1 MADFAATAALVRRYL
16 NARVP
21 LIVIRT
27 IEPVRATA
35 ILADCAVSMRSMA
48 FYQHSRTEGLR
59 DMVSGHPVSDE
70 ASLASALEQARSTF
84 KARPN
89 VNFVFNDVEDV
100 HQESSTSR
108 HLAEMVRL
116 ADARQ
121 GSIVLVVDTAVWSGL
136 SRLGMSVTLDLPTRD
151 EMYDLVRGMLDDHRR
166 DIPIEWGEPEVSR
179 AAEILTGVTEMEAIN
194 SLAAMLAT
202 GRVSIEDLSELSQF
216 KDQIVGELNGIERV
230 HLEQDYQVGGLHHM
244 RSWLAKREVLMKADL
259 SRSPLHPPRGILL
272 VGVPGCGK
280 SLSAKAIASEWRL
293 PLYRLDLGAV
303 LGMYIGQSESQLRE
317 ALETADRVAP
327 CVLWI
332 DEIEK
337 GLASGGG
344 DGGVSRRLVGQF
356 LYWLQESAS
365 KVFIVATANDV
376 TSLPPELLR
385 KGRFDELFFVD
396 LPAAEERAEILS
408 LYFRKYLS
416 VDCPPALLDE
426 LVQLSQE
433 FSGSDVEAVVHD
445 IATDNYT
452 DGLQGLPPHDRIVRY
467 FQDVVPYSQTNPE
480 DVAAI
485 RHWGRGRCLP
495 ASRSEAADDP
505 SSSPVVGRRVIVHAM
520 E

>member
-1 MADFAATAALVRRYL
+1 MADLAATAALVRRYL

-21 LIVIRT
+21 LIIIRT
-27 IEPVRATA
+27 IEPVRATSILSSCA
-35 ILADCAVSMRSMA
+35 IGMRAMA

-59 DMVSGHPVSDE
+59 DMTSGHTVSDD

-116 ADARQ
+116 ADTRQ
-121 GSIVLVVDTAVWSGL
+121 GSIVLVVDTPVWSGL

-151 EMYDLVRGMLDDHRR
+151 EMYELVSGMLDDHRR
-166 DIPIEWGEPEVSR
+166 DIAIEWGEAEVSR
-179 AAEILTGVTEMEAIN
+179 AAEVLTGVTEMEAVN

-202 GRVSIEDLSELSQF
+202 GQVAVADLAELSQF

-230 HLEQDYQVGGLHHM
+230 HLEEDYQVGGLH
-244 RSWLAKREVLMKADL
+244 RLRTWLVKREVLMKADL
-259 SRSPLHPPRGILL
+259 SKSALHPPRGILL

-280 SLSAKAIASEWRL
+280 SLSAKAIASEWKL

-303 LGMYIGQSESQLRE
+303 LGMYVGQSEGQLRE

-327 CVLWI
+327 CILWI

-356 LYWLQESAS
+356 LYWLQESRS

-376 TSLPPELLR
+376 SSLPPELLR

-396 LPAAEERAEILS
+396 LPEAQERAEILS
-408 LYFRKYLS
+408 LYFQKYLS
-416 VDCPPALLDE
+416 VECPPNLLDE
-426 LVQLSQE
+426 LVRAAQE
-433 FSGSDVEAVVHD
+433 FSGSDIEAVVHD
-445 IATDNYT
+445 IATDMYT
-452 DGLQGLPPHDRIVRY
+452 EGHEDLPSHDRIIRY
-467 FQDVVPYSQTNPE
+467 FEDVVPYSQTNPE

-485 RHWGRGRCLP
+485 RQWGRSRCLP
-495 ASRSEAADDP
+495 AGHSEAGTDTLQA
-505 SSSPVVGRRVIVHAM
+505 SAGGRRVIVHMA

>member
-1 MADFAATAALVRRYL
+1 MADLAGTASLIRQYL

-27 IEPVRATA
+27 IEPARATS
-35 ILADCAVSMRSMA
+35 ILADCATTMRAMA

-59 DMVSGHPVSDE
+59 DMATGHMVSDDL
-70 ASLASALEQARSTF
+70 SLASALEQARSTF

-89 VNFVFNDVEDV
+89 VNFVFHDVEDV

-108 HLAEMVRL
+108 HFAEMARL
-116 ADARQ
+116 ADTRQ
-121 GSIVLVVDTAVWSGL
+121 GSIILIVDSAVWSGL

-151 EMYDLVRGMLDDHRR
+151 EMFDLVAGMMDDHRR
-166 DIPIEWGEPEVSR
+166 DITIEWGEAEVSR
-179 AAEILTGVTEMEAIN
+179 AAEILTGVTEMEAVN
-194 SLAAMLAT
+194 SLAAILAT
-202 GRVSIEDLSELSQF
+202 GRVANDHLSELARF
-216 KDQIVGELNGIERV
+216 KDQIIGDLQGIERV
-230 HLEQDYQVGGLHHM
+230 HLEKDYQVGGLSEL
-244 RSWLAKREVLMKADL
+244 RDWLAKREILMKADL
-259 SRSPLHPPRGILL
+259 SRTPLHPPRGILL

-280 SLSAKAIASEWRL
+280 SLSAKAIAFDWGL

-303 LGMYIGQSESQLRE
+303 LGMYVGQSESQLRE

-356 LYWLQESAS
+356 LYWLQESSS

-376 TSLPPELLR
+376 ASLPPELLR
-385 KGRFDELFFVD
+385 KGRFDEMFFVD
-396 LPAAEERAEILS
+396 LPEAAERAEILS
-408 LYFRKYLS
+408 LYFHKYLS
-416 VDCPPALLDE
+416 VEYPTALLED
-426 LVQLSQE
+426 LVDASQE
-433 FSGSDVEAVVHD
+433 FSGSDIEAVVHD
-445 IATDNYT
+445 IATDKFT
-452 DGLQGLPPHDRIVRY
+452 AGRAELPPHDVIVRY
-467 FQDVVPYSQTNPE
+467 FRGVVPYSQTNPE

-485 RHWGRGRCLP
+485 RSWGRGRCLP
-495 ASRSEAADDP
+495 ASRTTATQDVATGTLP
-505 SSSPVVGRRVIVHAM
+505 GRRVIVSLEA
-520 E
+520 